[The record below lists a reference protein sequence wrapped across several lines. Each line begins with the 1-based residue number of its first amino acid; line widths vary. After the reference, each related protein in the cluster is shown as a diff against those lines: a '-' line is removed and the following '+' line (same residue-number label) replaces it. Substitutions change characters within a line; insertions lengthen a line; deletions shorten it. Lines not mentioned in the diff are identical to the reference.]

1 MKRLLLF
8 AMIFLYLSCA
18 STYVESI
25 VTSQGTVLEIDGAR
39 FEIPENSVT
48 DSVLI
53 RIEKKSIG
61 RRSYEQGFSLDEESF
76 VIKPE
81 TLFFEKPILFS
92 LAIKDQNTALGAKI
106 GKGFVPIANSKV
118 ESETLRAKIWHGGEY
133 YVISEPEQYGIRDHS
148 KTQEGMLIVSDI
160 YVSDYIR
167 NFKNA
172 LKKGGYNL
180 PIWTFIY
187 SNENSI
193 EDNAFF
199 LADELKELHEQYG
212 DFRLDIVSFGVG
224 GLIAHRYVADTTLY
238 QRDISPAII
247 AIGTPFFGSNF
258 ASIDNAKKGKSP
270 FRFFFIDGMG
280 DYSEDLAPQSDFI
293 NWIKAHKRLRGGW
306 LKDPKEDKNPA
317 SIRGKMLFAGE
328 LAEEQSGDG
337 LVSLSSTMLTAIEPE
352 PFILAHFDLFED
364 TDVHKV
370 VREFVQLYRSF
381 AWMDFFLKV
390 WQGEAPYSKIS
401 EIWAKEAKLNFR
413 KLIDFEV
420 LVEFNENMLKS
431 APKNAIL
438 ITNGDNDTYP
448 AWYLQERGVRKDVLI
463 VNRSLFNLK
472 EYVQFLQKNGL
483 PLEISEQELDEIKH
497 KKENGKIITKS
508 DQLIKLLA
516 EQNKMPVVFSVT
528 VYNPERFGY
537 SLELSGL
544 VYEIGEEDVD
554 FVRTHDLLH
563 KTLSFD
569 KLLSVP
575 IDSLSIHI
583 QNLSKNYAA
592 VAFQLSIV
600 LEKQAKYEEAIK
612 EIEFAKRFSDEP
624 MFYHKEAMLYFKL
637 GKKDMADSTL
647 DKLFELHTIDLGL
660 KKEIAELYYENNMKE
675 AAIKIL
681 AECLK
686 DNPADKEI
694 LDLIK
699 KYQEEL

>member
-1 MKRLLLF
+1 MKKLLLF
-8 AMIFLYLSCA
+8 AIILLFLSC
-18 STYVESI
+18 SSMYVESI
-25 VTSQGTVLEIDGAR
+25 VTSQGAVLKIDGAR

-48 DSVLI
+48 DSIVM

-61 RRSYEQGFSLDEESF
+61 RRSYEQGFNLVGESF

-92 LAIKDQNTALGAKI
+92 LPIKDQNTALGAKI

-148 KTQEGMLIVSDI
+148 DTEEGMLIVSDI
-160 YVSDYIR
+160 YVSDYIK

-172 LKKGGYNL
+172 LRKGGYDL
-180 PIWTFIY
+180 PTWTFVY
-187 SNENSI
+187 PNENSI
-193 EDNAFF
+193 EDNALF

-212 DFRLDIVSFGVG
+212 EFRLDMVSFGIG
-224 GLIAHRYVADTTLY
+224 GLITHRYLVDTDLY
-238 QRDISPAII
+238 QGDISAVVI
-247 AIGTPFFGSNF
+247 AVGTPFFGSNF
-258 ASIDNAKKGKSP
+258 ARIDNVKKGKSP
-270 FRFFFIDGMG
+270 YRFFFVDGMG
-280 DYSEDLAPQSDFI
+280 DYSGDLAPQSDFI

-337 LVSLSSTMLTAIEPE
+337 LVSLSSAMLTAIEPE

-381 AWMDFFLKV
+381 TWMDFFLKV

-420 LVEFNENMLKS
+420 LVEFNANMLKS

-448 AWYLQERGVRKDVLI
+448 AWYLQERGIRKDVLI

-472 EYVQFLQKNGL
+472 EYVQFLQKKGL

-497 KKENGKIITKS
+497 KKENSKIITKS
-508 DQLIKLLA
+508 DQLIKLLV
-516 EQNKMPVVFSVT
+516 EQNKRPVVFSTT
-528 VYNPERFGY
+528 VYKPQRYGY
-537 SLELSGL
+537 SLKLSGL

-554 FVRTHDLLH
+554 IERTKELLH
-563 KTLSFD
+563 KTLRFD
-569 KLLSVP
+569 KLFSTP
-575 IDSLSIHI
+575 IESLSIHI
-583 QNLSKNYAA
+583 QNLSENYAA
-592 VAFQLSIV
+592 SAFQLSMA
-600 LEKQAKYEEAIK
+600 LEKREKYEEAIQ

-624 MFYHKEAMLYFKL
+624 MFYYKEAMLYFKL
-637 GKKDMADSTL
+637 GQKDMVDSTL
-647 DKLFELHTIDLGL
+647 DKLFELHTIDLDM

-675 AAIKIL
+675 EAIKIL
-681 AECLK
+681 ADCLK
-686 DNPADKEI
+686 DNPEDKEI
-694 LDLIK
+694 IDLIK

>member
-1 MKRLLLF
+1 MQKLLLF
-8 AMIFLYLSCA
+8 AIILLFLSCS

-25 VTSQGTVLEIDGAR
+25 VTSQGAVLKIDGAR
-39 FEIPENSVT
+39 FEIPENSVA
-48 DSVLI
+48 DSIVM

-61 RRSYEQGFSLDEESF
+61 RRSYEQGFNLVGESF

-92 LAIKDQNTALGAKI
+92 LSIKDQNTALGAKI

-118 ESETLRAKIWHGGEY
+118 ESETLRAQIWHGGEY

-148 KTQEGMLIVSDI
+148 DTEEGMLIVSDI
-160 YVSDYIR
+160 YVSDYIK

-172 LKKGGYNL
+172 LRKGGYDL
-180 PIWTFIY
+180 PIWTFVY
-187 SNENSI
+187 PNENSI
-193 EDNAFF
+193 EDNALF
-199 LADELKELHEQYG
+199 LTDELKELHEQYG
-212 DFRLDIVSFGVG
+212 GFRLDIVSFGVG
-224 GLIAHRYVADTTLY
+224 GLITHRYVADTTLY
-238 QRDISPAII
+238 QRDISAVVI

-258 ASIDNAKKGKSP
+258 ARIDNVKKGKSP
-270 FRFFFIDGMG
+270 YRFFFVDGMG
-280 DYSEDLAPQSDFI
+280 DYSGDLALQSDFI

-337 LVSLSSTMLTAIEPE
+337 LVSLSSAMLTAIEPE

-381 AWMDFFLKV
+381 TWMDFFLKV
-390 WQGEAPYSKIS
+390 WQGKAPYSKIS

-420 LVEFNENMLKS
+420 LIEFNANMLKS
-431 APKNAIL
+431 APQNAIL

-448 AWYLQERGVRKDVLI
+448 AWYLQERGIRKDVLI

-472 EYVQFLQKNGL
+472 EYVQFLQKKGL

-497 KKENGKIITKS
+497 RKENSKIITKS
-508 DQLIKLLA
+508 DQLIKLLVK
-516 EQNKMPVVFSVT
+516 QNKCPVVFSTT
-528 VYNPERFGY
+528 VYKPQRYGY
-537 SLELSGL
+537 PLKLSGL

-554 FVRTHDLLH
+554 IERTKELLH
-563 KTLSFD
+563 KTLRFD
-569 KLLSVP
+569 KLFSTP
-575 IDSLSIHI
+575 IESLSIHI
-583 QNLSKNYAA
+583 QNLSENYAA
-592 VAFQLSIV
+592 SAFQLSMA
-600 LEKQAKYEEAIK
+600 LEKREKYEEAIQ

-624 MFYHKEAMLYFKL
+624 MFYSKEAMLYFKL
-637 GKKDMADSTL
+637 GQKDMVDSTL
-647 DKLFELHTIDLGL
+647 DKLFELHTIDLDM

-675 AAIKIL
+675 EAIKIL

-686 DNPADKEI
+686 ENPSDSKLPE
-694 LDLIK
+694 LIK
-699 KYQEEL
+699 KYQEGL